1 MEADEEEFQEESL
14 IDDSLLQ
21 DDDDEDDDN
30 ESRSWRR
37 WSESLLEERNAVY
50 ILNHNV
56 ICFFS
61 KN

>member
-1 MEADEEEFQEESL
+1 MQRQLMFVMFYSSSAFVSDRYFNGQNFLQFQEESL

-37 WSESLLEERNAVY
+37 
-50 ILNHNV
+50 
-56 ICFFS
+56 
-61 KN
+61 